1 MSKQKRLSRNKL
13 FKKFLFN
20 ALLAFYLIA
29 AFLII
34 IIAFYKDTEIITV
47 GFAVILYTLMNLYI
61 KNSNYNDDQ
70 KTIDENMTDAGLI
83 SLMSAYILYKL
94 FFMETNLFTTKAGES
109 TFQGILFLI
118 ITIVSFGLINII
130 LISKHN
136 QKKHDKNSK

>member
-1 MSKQKRLSRNKL
+1 
-13 FKKFLFN
+13 
-20 ALLAFYLIA
+20 
-29 AFLII
+29 
-34 IIAFYKDTEIITV
+34 
-47 GFAVILYTLMNLYI
+47 MNLYI
-61 KNSNYNDDQ
+61 KNSNYDDDQ

-118 ITIVSFGLINII
+118 ITIVAFGLINII